1 MPGGF
6 LSGIF
11 YMFFVCIASKNRYL
25 YYILFI
31 FLSYFLMDWSHV
43 FMLVWFALAAYS
55 VIANDSIQTL
65 GTFIE
70 SNKKIKWYYL
80 AAAASVV
87 AIVVISYSWVVNGW
101 DISWWRLS
109 DKIPFPEVFTI
120 WHAIAPLI
128 LLVLTRFG
136 IPVSTS
142 LLVLSVFAVESTVV
156 SMVSKSVRWYV
167 IAFIVAYVLWHFVAH
182 AIDKITMKFPVLSF
196 PKWKINWKLMQALST
211 AYLWS
216 VWLMHDMAN
225 IAVYLPR
232 QMSIH
237 YLIFTLVLVVGGLF
251 FIFWRKWGKIQH
263 IVSSKTNTAFIKHA
277 TIIDFVYACVLLYF
291 KELNNI
297 PMSTTWV
304 FVWLLAGRELAIA
317 AYASAHHRFPHIFQ
331 LIGKDLF
338 KVALWLVI
346 SIALALKISSL
357 G

>member
-1 MPGGF
+1 
-6 LSGIF
+6 
-11 YMFFVCIASKNRYL
+11 
-25 YYILFI
+25 
-31 FLSYFLMDWSHV
+31 MDWSFV
-43 FMLVWFALAAYS
+43 FMIVGFSLAAYS

-65 GTFIE
+65 WTFIE

-80 AAAASVV
+80 AAAASMV
-87 AIVVISYSWVVNGW
+87 AVAVISYSWIVNGG
-101 DISWWRLS
+101 DISRGRLS

-142 LLVLSVFAVESTVV
+142 LLVLSVFATNSAVV
-156 SMVSKSVRWYV
+156 DMVSKSVWWYV
-167 IAFIVAYVLWHFVAH
+167 IAFIVAYILWYIVAR
-182 AIDKITMKFPVLSF
+182 AIDWITERYSRLQFSSLR
-196 PKWKINWKLMQALST
+196 INWKVMQALST

-232 QMSIH
+232 NMSIN
-237 YLIFTLVLVVGGLF
+237 YLIFTLVLIVCWLF
-251 FIFWRKWGKIQH
+251 FIFRRKGWRIQH
-263 IVSSKTNTAFIKHA
+263 VVSSKTNTSFIKHA

-304 FVWLLAGRELAIA
+304 FVWLLAGRELAIV
-317 AYASAHHRFPHIFQ
+317 AYRWAHHRFPHVFQ
-331 LIGKDLF
+331 IIGKDLF
-338 KVALWLVI
+338 KVTLGLII

>member
-1 MPGGF
+1 
-6 LSGIF
+6 
-11 YMFFVCIASKNRYL
+11 
-25 YYILFI
+25 
-31 FLSYFLMDWSHV
+31 MDWSYV
-43 FMLVWFALAAYS
+43 FMIVGFSLAAYS

-70 SNKKIKWYYL
+70 SNKKIKRYYL

-87 AIVVISYSWVVNGW
+87 AVAVISYSWVINWG
-101 DISWWRLS
+101 DISRWRLS

-142 LLVLSVFAVESTVV
+142 LLVLSVFASNSAVV
-156 SMVSKSVRWYV
+156 DMVSKSVWWYV
-167 IAFIVAYVLWHFVAH
+167 IAFIVAYLVRHILAR
-182 AIDKITMKFPVLSF
+182 IIQRSTDRFPVLAF
-196 PKWKINWKLMQALST
+196 KNLRINWRIMQALST

-232 QMSIH
+232 NMSIN
-237 YLIFTLVLVVGGLF
+237 YLIFTLILVVAWLF
-251 FIFWRKWGKIQH
+251 FIFWRKWWKIQH
-263 IVSSKTNTAFIKHA
+263 IVRSKTNTSYIKHA
-277 TIIDFVYACVLLYF
+277 TIIDFVYACILLYF

-304 FVWLLAGRELAIA
+304 FVWMLAGRELAIA
-317 AYASAHHRFPHIFQ
+317 AYHGAKHRYPHVFQ
-331 LIGKDLF
+331 IIWKDLF
-338 KVALWLVI
+338 KVTLWLVI
-346 SIALALKISSL
+346 SIALALKIASL